1 MQGPEPE
8 VLGVPSSELLPELV
22 KAVAVSKPNRDTWL
36 VEELLDS
43 FTPWD
48 EGVEVTRTRF
58 PGVLLVLS
66 RKLDPATIS
75 RLSRRVEFS
84 FMARLV
90 PAVVALHVGAKSE
103 LLEALERL
111 LKGVTEDLDLI
122 TVIRGEG
129 KSVVSESDLR
139 SLITGMNYRLRRG
152 ARRVLAVESVDRLFV
167 LAVGVIRSCGL
178 NCKLLVVE

>member
-1 MQGPEPE
+1 LQGPEPE

-66 RKLDPATIS
+66 RKLDPTTIS

>member
-1 MQGPEPE
+1 
-8 VLGVPSSELLPELV
+8 VPSSELLPELV

-90 PAVVALHVGAKSE
+90 PAVVALHVEAKSE
-103 LLEALERL
+103 LVGVLERL
-111 LKGVTEDLDLI
+111 LRGVAEDLDLI
-122 TVIRGEG
+122 VTIRGEG

-178 NCKLLVVE
+178 NCRLLVVE

>member
-1 MQGPEPE
+1 

-48 EGVEVTRTRF
+48 EGVEVRRTRF

-66 RKLDPATIS
+66 RRLDPATIA

-84 FMARLV
+84 FMTRLI
-90 PAVVALHVGAKSE
+90 PATIALHVEAKSE
-103 LLEALERL
+103 LVGALERL
-111 LKGVTEDLDLI
+111 LRGVTGDLDLI
-122 TVIRGEG
+122 VTIRGEG
-129 KSVVSESDLR
+129 KSVVSESEVK

-152 ARRVLAVESVDRLFV
+152 AVRVLAVESVDRLFV

>member
-1 MQGPEPE
+1 

-90 PAVVALHVGAKSE
+90 PAVVALHVGARSE